1 MLFHAWSLLRRV
13 AVAAILAP
21 SRGCRDAGTY
31 HNDQGGLPD
40 SGHPGGAVHL
50 RRRGAA
56 DRGHDRHHLRQRQE
70 DPAGEQLY
78 FEKTAERDRLYRTR
92 ETLAEFYKLIKRDLL
107 DILENLEEPLV
118 LDYEKWRYNY
128 NTLEL
133 DNEIVRSAEAFSS
146 FMGIKVRP
154 LFRAQL
160 DIIYGLSNVLPE
172 TKERF
177 INEIRSIAPT
187 QEKLT
192 AYVSDTANIER
203 AAVNLERYRSLV
215 KPLEEHAETRERK
228 LGVVLVVMYI
238 EEYERS
244 IQAFVNALVGEL
256 AAILSLPAEELKARM
271 ERERRRLQ

>member
-1 MLFHAWSLLRRV
+1 MPILITMTKAAYRILGIPAELFISAVGVLLTV
-13 AVAAILAP
+13 ATIVIIYVNAKKTRLE
-21 SRGCRDAGTY
+21 
-31 HNDQGGLPD
+31 NK
-40 SGHPGGAVHL
+40 
-50 RRRGAA
+50 
-56 DRGHDRHHLRQRQE
+56 
-70 DPAGEQLY
+70 LY

-92 ETLAEFYKLIKRDLL
+92 ETLAEFYKLIKGDLL

-133 DNEIVRSAEAFSS
+133 EDEIVRSAEAFSS

-160 DIIYGLSNVLPE
+160 DIIYGLSNILPE
-172 TKERF
+172 TKGRF

-192 AYVSDTANIER
+192 AYVSDKANIER
-203 AAVNLERYRSLV
+203 AAANLERYRSLV
-215 KPLEEHAETRERK
+215 KPLEEHAEPRERK

-238 EEYERS
+238 DEYEQS
-244 IQAFVNALVGEL
+244 IQSFVNALVSEL
-256 AAILSLPAEELKARM
+256 AAILSLPAEKLKERM
-271 ERERRRLQ
+271 ERERRGLE

>member
-1 MLFHAWSLLRRV
+1 MPVHITMTKAAYRILGIPAELFISAVGVLLTV
-13 AVAAILAP
+13 ATIVIIYVNAKKTRLE
-21 SRGCRDAGTY
+21 
-31 HNDQGGLPD
+31 NK
-40 SGHPGGAVHL
+40 
-50 RRRGAA
+50 
-56 DRGHDRHHLRQRQE
+56 
-70 DPAGEQLY
+70 LY